1 MNRKFFKFEFVTE
14 NLTED
19 QANSLWQEIVKNV
32 EINGFLTG
40 IYKELSAEQLLELG
54 KEEITTIQQFLEA
67 RKNN

>member
-19 QANSLWQEIVKNV
+19 HANSLWQEIVKNV

-40 IYKELSAEQLLELG
+40 IYKEMTIEQLLDSGMEDQNEYNQ
-54 KEEITTIQQFLEA
+54 KDTSKTD
-67 RKNN
+67 